1 MRLTPNHVS
10 YCGGADRTEHNT
22 TKQKKKQKK
31 KHKQNP
37 FNNIKSYHQ
46 RRENLEREKTAIMI
60 EEKKERIQGG
70 KEEKKT
76 GEGEQGILR
85 DGERK

>member
-1 MRLTPNHVS
+1 
-10 YCGGADRTEHNT
+10 
-22 TKQKKKQKK
+22 
-31 KHKQNP
+31 
-37 FNNIKSYHQ
+37 
-46 RRENLEREKTAIMI
+46 MI